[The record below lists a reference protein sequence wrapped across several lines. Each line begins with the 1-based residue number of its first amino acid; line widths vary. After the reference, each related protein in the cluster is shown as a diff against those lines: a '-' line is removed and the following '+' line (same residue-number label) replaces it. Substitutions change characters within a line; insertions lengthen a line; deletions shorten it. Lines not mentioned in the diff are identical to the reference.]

1 MLEGHFISATL
12 DISLFSTDHWA
23 YVTWLKV
30 RTITAPLFLMVSGI
44 IFAYLL
50 TRSPNLSIRD
60 NPRIKKGLKR
70 AFQLF
75 VWGVL
80 LHVSVLQVN
89 DYLNGTFGA
98 WLFSFHILQCIA
110 VGLVVMVLIY
120 LLFKLLG
127 GKLVWYYLIAAT
139 LITSAYPAL
148 TDLQGYYPKGAH
160 PFIQNAIKGPMSVFP
175 LIPWLAFILY
185 GAAIGAYLSTHRS
198 VTKTIKFPLFL
209 ILTGLFLNF
218 GLNHLLFAWD
228 EFFLTNV
235 LSVSHWFGKMG
246 GVLMI
251 LGGLMLV
258 LQKVP
263 INTTSLWVRIGQQ
276 TLVMYLLHSVV
287 LYGAII
293 GIGLDSFIG
302 HSLSPWQA
310 VTGAV
315 VFLAFF
321 TWVAVVT
328 EQVKRWL
335 GKNNLS
341 NRSLNNKP

>member
-50 TRSPNLSIRD
+50 DRNPNLSIRD

-70 AFQLF
+70 ALQLF
-75 VWGVL
+75 AWGVL
-80 LHVSVLQVN
+80 LHTSLLQVK

-98 WLFSFHILQCIA
+98 WQFSFHILQCIA
-110 VGLVVMVLIY
+110 VGLLVMVLIY

-139 LITSAYPAL
+139 LIISLYPAL

-185 GAAIGAYLSTHRS
+185 GATIGAYLSTHRS
-198 VTKTIKFPLFL
+198 ETKTIKFPVAL

-246 GVLMI
+246 GVLVI

-263 INTTSLWVRIGQQ
+263 INTASLWVRIGQQ
-276 TLVMYLLHSVV
+276 TLVMYLLHCVV

-293 GIGLDSFIG
+293 GLGLDSYIG

-310 VTGAV
+310 VMGAV
-315 VFLAFF
+315 VFVGLFS
-321 TWVAVVT
+321 WVAVWADRIR
-328 EQVKRWL
+328 EWISGRY
-335 GKNNLS
+335 
-341 NRSLNNKP
+341 